1 MKNIGK
7 YKILSR
13 IAEGGMGVVYKGF
26 DPLLQREVAI
36 KVVSEKPFNT
46 PEIKER
52 FIAPVCFSFIICV
65 FELTIRYFF
74 GISIL
79 MNQDVFRNT

>member
-36 KVVSEKPFNT
+36 KVVSEKPFNN
-46 PEIKER
+46 PEIKEP
-52 FIAPVCFSFIICV
+52 FIAPACFSF
-65 FELTIRYFF
+65 TI
-74 GISIL
+74 
-79 MNQDVFRNT
+79 